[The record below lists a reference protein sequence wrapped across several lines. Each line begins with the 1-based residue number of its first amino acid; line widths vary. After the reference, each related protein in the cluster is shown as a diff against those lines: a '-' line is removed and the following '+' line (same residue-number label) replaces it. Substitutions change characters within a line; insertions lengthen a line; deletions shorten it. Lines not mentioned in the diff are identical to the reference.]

1 MEEDARGHH
10 IHPCA
15 TRQHERADGQCQGS
29 LPIWTREEKRVRSRS
44 RRFPP
49 IAYRKLN
56 WQFVEGAASKIRVG
70 TQSTMGGL
78 DLDEIVTALML
89 ITERYPLERLS
100 RSEQRDPKTIAETLF
115 TIWKRILYNT

>member
-1 MEEDARGHH
+1 
-10 IHPCA
+10 
-15 TRQHERADGQCQGS
+15 
-29 LPIWTREEKRVRSRS
+29 
-44 RRFPP
+44 
-49 IAYRKLN
+49 
-56 WQFVEGAASKIRVG
+56 
-70 TQSTMGGL
+70 MGGL